1 MNKVGTRTCRHQL
14 LPLVENLLKC
24 VARRRIGVQL
34 YSSMSPIGLNFVAGF
49 LVQLVEG
56 LATLDASHVS
66 PRECTAVQTDEREQR
81 PMPSVGRFSSHI
93 PGHSQKV

>member
-24 VARRRIGVQL
+24 VARRQIGTVVL
-34 YSSMSPIGLNFVAGF
+34 KYVSMNFVAGF

-93 PGHSQKV
+93 PSHSQKV